1 MVFETLSLRDRIVN
15 TLSITS
21 GEGLEMTTHI
31 NTTAQM
37 ELFME
42 EVALSYLGSK
52 YATMRAEK
60 MMRLACSWQGS
71 SRQELV
77 EIGKT
82 PEYGKRGAGGIEDF

>member
-1 MVFETLSLRDRIVN
+1 MAIEELTLRDRIVK
-15 TLSITS
+15 TLSATR
-21 GEGLEMTTHI
+21 GEGLEIVTHI
-31 NTTAQM
+31 NTPQQM

-42 EVALSYLGSK
+42 EVALSYLGSE

-71 SRQELV
+71 SRADFV

-82 PEYGKRGAGGIEDF
+82 PEYKQGRQGVEDF